1 MKFLNKKDLANNQI
15 DKVKEISVNERILI
29 NGHTSLHEGNFDPL
43 NYPEFVGPSGPQGIQ
58 GNMGPTGLQG
68 NTGPTGP
75 QGPQGNTGPTGLMG
89 PTGPK
94 GDKGD
99 QGNTGVMGP
108 SGPVGATGLSGYA
121 EISTTPPISPEVGE
135 F

>member
-29 NGHTSLHEGNFDPL
+29 NGHTALHEGNFDPL

-58 GNMGPTGLQG
+58 GN
-68 NTGPTGP
+68 TGPTGP
-75 QGPQGNTGPTGLMG
+75 A
-89 PTGPK
+89 
-94 GDKGD
+94 
-99 QGNTGVMGP
+99 
-108 SGPVGATGLSGYA
+108 GPVNLQSAGDNTTGALRYA
-121 EISTTPPISPEVGE
+121 GIAKTDGQLYGGTLNPTENTRLNYNGNLYATKFIGEIDGGE